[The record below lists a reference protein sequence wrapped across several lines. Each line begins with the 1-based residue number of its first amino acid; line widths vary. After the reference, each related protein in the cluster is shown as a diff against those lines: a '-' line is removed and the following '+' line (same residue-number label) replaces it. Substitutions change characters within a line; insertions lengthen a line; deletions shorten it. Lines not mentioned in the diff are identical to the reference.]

1 MSKADSATRILS
13 LMDLTSLN
21 DDDTDANIIALCHSA
36 VTTAGSPAAL
46 CVYARFVPLAK
57 TTLQE
62 LGVANHIR
70 VATVTN
76 FPAGDNDIAAA
87 VQQTRTAIANGA
99 DEVDLVFPWRALMAG
114 DEHIGLAMVKAC
126 KAVCGD
132 RLLKVIIESG
142 ALATPVLIQ
151 RASELAIDGGADFIK
166 TSTGK
171 VAVNATPEAAEV
183 MLNVIRDKGGHIG
196 FKAAGGV
203 RTLEQAEAYLA
214 LAARI
219 MGPGWATPARFRFG
233 ASGLLRDLLK
243 VLQLPEQYANKTA
256 GY

>member
-1 MSKADSATRILS
+1 MNKTDSAARVLS

-21 DDDTDANIIALCHSA
+21 NADTNANIVALCHSA
-36 VTTAGSPAAL
+36 VTAAGTPAAV
-46 CVYARFVPLAK
+46 CIYAGFVPLAK
-57 TTLQE
+57 ATLSE
-62 LGVANHIR
+62 LGVAEQIR

-76 FPAGDNDIAAA
+76 FPDGGNDIALA
-87 VQQTRTAIANGA
+87 VQQTQAAIADGA

-126 KAVCGD
+126 KAACGE

-142 ALATPVLIQ
+142 ELAEPVLIQ
-151 RASELAIDGGADFIK
+151 RASELAIEGGADFIK

-171 VAVNATPEAAEV
+171 VVVNATLDAAEV
-183 MLNVIRDKGGHIG
+183 MLKVIRDKGGHTG

-219 MGPGWATPARFRFG
+219 MGPEWATPARFRFG
-233 ASGLLRDLLK
+233 ASGLLHDLLK
-243 VLQLPEQYANKTA
+243 VLQLPEQQANKTP